1 MTQPDLART
10 VGLRDRAI
18 LELLYSTGLRRTE
31 LIRLELGDIDCEHQT
46 LLVRQPKG
54 RRDRR
59 IPIGSR
65 AAAWLAKY
73 LADVRPELVTDPSQ
87 RSVFLTREGF
97 PLVPDH
103 LTKMVHDYVQAAG
116 IGKHGSCHMFR
127 HTMATLM
134 LEGGADIRFIQQM
147 LGHAVLSTTQIYT
160 QVSMRQLQRVHAL
173 THPAERGRSE
183 RLTAGQ
189 ESGTALPEILSP
201 FDADAGEE
209 PF

>member
-31 LIRLELGDIDCEHQT
+31 LIRLELWDIDCEHQT
-46 LLVRQPKG
+46 LLVRQLKG

-116 IGKHGSCHMFR
+116 IGKQGSCHMFR
-127 HTMATLM
+127 HTMAILM
-134 LEGGADIRFIQQM
+134 LEGGAGIRFIHQM
-147 LGHAVLSTTQIYT
+147 LGHAVLSTTHT
-160 QVSMRQLQRVHAL
+160 QVSMRELQQVHAM

-189 ESGTALPEILSP
+189 ESGTALRESVSS
-201 FDADAGEE
+201 FDADAGKV
-209 PF
+209 PL